1 MLAPDEPDPDT
12 PARCNAGR
20 EMYYNCGRLR
30 APLLRFSD
38 RCEQHTSRM
47 EQQQHQQQRSPEPF
61 TTPPRPAFP
70 ERRRPHWREFRRAY
84 PGILA
89 TMGFSLVVLIA
100 LDVWLINKRARYA
113 EEDARLREGM
123 SSLQRQQ
130 ADAILSNEQNKLRM
144 MIELARRQA
153 QLDKQ
158 LHLAVPIDSG
168 VMYLEQEGALLR
180 EMPVQVG
187 PERRVGTPPDTVYM
201 AAPRGT
207 RTVERILDGADAW
220 EVPAWVYADRGLA
233 APADRTLKGAL
244 GPAAIVLVGGT
255 VIYSMP
261 SVGPLND
268 SAYVLPGGV
277 RARAADVQAIS
288 ANLKAGMTVYFY

>member
-1 MLAPDEPDPDT
+1 
-12 PARCNAGR
+12 
-20 EMYYNCGRLR
+20 
-30 APLLRFSD
+30 
-38 RCEQHTSRM
+38 
-47 EQQQHQQQRSPEPF
+47 
-61 TTPPRPAFP
+61 
-70 ERRRPHWREFRRAY
+70 
-84 PGILA
+84 
-89 TMGFSLVVLIA
+89 MGFALLVLLG
-100 LDVWLINKRARYA
+100 LDFWLLNKRARYV

-158 LHLAVPIDSG
+158 LHLAIPVDSG

-187 PERRVGTPPDTVYM
+187 PERRVGTAPDTVYM

-207 RTVERILDGADAW
+207 RTVERILGAADAW
-220 EVPAWVYADRGLA
+220 EVPAWVYADRGLT
-233 APADRTLKGAL
+233 APRERTLAGAL

-268 SAYVLPGGV
+268 STYVLPGSV
-277 RARAADVQAIS
+277 RARAGDLEAIS